1 MGENSQQTAAPGCKV
16 AEISDV
22 DVFSAIG
29 YASAPWAWADT
40 GSIRPTGLR
49 TVVLM

>member
-1 MGENSQQTAAPGCKV
+1 MGENSQQRAALGCKI

-29 YASAPWAWADT
+29 CTSAPWAWANP
-40 GSIRPTGLR
+40 GSICPTGLR